1 MAAIEAL
8 ELVKNVTGSR
18 EKVLVINNDRELVE
32 SAQNSLRKAGYE
44 PFMVTDGAQGLRE
57 LYRVRP
63 NLVLLGIRIPGMDG
77 WEVCLRI
84 RDISSVPIILVNE
97 HHEGGA
103 ALRGFGMG
111 IDDYIAKPFDVQELI
126 ARVQAI
132 LRRCNGHEVEHRQDA
147 FHNEEIDIN
156 WASRQVWVR
165 RQRVLLTPTEF
176 KLLRYLVEHR
186 GWVVTHD
193 QVLDAVWGEDYGAD
207 KSFVK
212 LYVRYLRQK
221 IEQDPSQPK
230 WILTE
235 RGVGYSFASS

>member
-1 MAAIEAL
+1 MEKKAKILLVDDDVDFVEATKIVL
-8 ELVKNVTGSR
+8 ESKPY
-18 EKVLVINNDRELVE
+18 EVIVAYQGEEGLQK
-32 SAQNSLRKAGYE
+32 ARKE
-44 PFMVTDGAQGLRE
+44 NPDLI
-57 LYRVRP
+57 
-63 NLVLLGIRIPGMDG
+63 LLDIMLPKMDG
-77 WEVCLRI
+77 WEVCQRI
-84 RDISSVPIILVNE
+84 RDISSVPIIMVNE
-97 HHEGGA
+97 SSEGGA

-111 IDDYIAKPFDVQELI
+111 IDDYVAKPFDLQELM

-132 LRRCNGHEVEHRQDA
+132 LRRCNGHEVNHRHDG

-165 RQRVLLTPTEF
+165 GQRVLLTPTEF
-176 KLLRYLVEHR
+176 KLLRYLVEHP

-212 LYVRYLRQK
+212 LYIRYLRQK
-221 IEQDPSQPK
+221 MEKDPSQPR

-235 RGVGYSFASS
+235 RGVGYSFVNT